1 MWHGRNDATA
11 RSRALTFLMR
21 FSVPVLVLAWA
32 AGPLTDTIAAHGA
45 ATDLRS
51 IAQGAQSRMFRW
63 RDAKGMLLS
72 GPNNE
77 TLSNNW
83 SGYGINGGDT
93 YSVVQGTWTV
103 PSVSYQS
110 YSGSPDV
117 EASST
122 WIGIGGQDSDET
134 LIQIGTMQAAAPN
147 GDAEYFAWYEVLPD
161 SEVPISRKQYP
172 VKPGDTITAT
182 IECTAACA
190 PYALSTWVLTL
201 TNAGRWPQP
210 YTMTLQYASSLTSVE
225 WIMEG
230 PCIKDCGSSS
240 PGFAYMPNYGSTT
253 FSAISVNNT
262 APRLSRAPNGIVMK
276 DPNGNAMSMPSDP
289 IGGNSFTV
297 NFTI

>member
-1 MWHGRNDATA
+1 
-11 RSRALTFLMR
+11 
-21 FSVPVLVLAWA
+21 LVLAWA
-32 AGPLTDTIAAHGA
+32 AGAWTDTIAVKGA

-51 IAQGAQSRMFRW
+51 IAQSAQSRMYRW
-63 RDAKGMLLS
+63 RDAKGMALS

-83 SGYGINGGDT
+83 SGYGINGGGT
-93 YSVVQGTWTV
+93 YTTVQGSWTV

-122 WIGIGGQDSDET
+122 WIGIGGQDGDET

-147 GDAEYFAWYEVLPD
+147 GDAEYFAWYEILPAT
-161 SEVPISRKQYP
+161 EVPISRKQYP
-172 VKPGDTITAT
+172 IKPGDTITAT
-182 IECTAACA
+182 IQCTAACV
-190 PYALSTWVLTL
+190 PYGLSTWVLTL
-201 TNAGRWPQP
+201 TNAGKWPQP
-210 YTMTLQYASSLTSVE
+210 YTITLQYASSLTSVE

-253 FSAISVNNT
+253 FSAISVNNVN
-262 APRLSRAPNGIVMK
+262 PKLSRSPNGIIMK
-276 DPNGNAMSMPSDP
+276 DPNGNATSMPSDP
-289 IGGNSFTV
+289 IGNSFTV

>member
-1 MWHGRNDATA
+1 MWYGRNDAGF
-11 RSRALTFLMR
+11 RPRALTFVMR
-21 FSVPVLVLAWA
+21 FSVPALVVAWTVGA
-32 AGPLTDTIAAHGA
+32 WTDTMVVKGA
-45 ATDLRS
+45 VTDLRS
-51 IAQGAQSRMFRW
+51 IAQSAQSRMYRW
-63 RDAKGMLLS
+63 RDAKGMPLS
-72 GPNNE
+72 GPSNE

-83 SGYGINGGDT
+83 SGYGINGGGT
-93 YSVVQGTWTV
+93 YTTVQGSWTV
-103 PSVSYQS
+103 PAVSYQS

-122 WIGIGGQDSDET
+122 WIGVGGQDSDET

-147 GDAEYFAWYEVLPD
+147 GDTEYFAWCEALPAT
-161 SEVPISRKQYP
+161 EVPISSKLYP
-172 VKPGDTITAT
+172 IKPGDTITAT
-182 IECTAACA
+182 IQCAAVCA

-201 TNAGRWPQP
+201 TNAGRWPLA
-210 YTMTLQYASSLTSVE
+210 YRITLQYASSLTSVE

-262 APRLSRAPNGIVMK
+262 TPKLERSPNGIIMK

-289 IGGNSFTV
+289 NGSSFTV